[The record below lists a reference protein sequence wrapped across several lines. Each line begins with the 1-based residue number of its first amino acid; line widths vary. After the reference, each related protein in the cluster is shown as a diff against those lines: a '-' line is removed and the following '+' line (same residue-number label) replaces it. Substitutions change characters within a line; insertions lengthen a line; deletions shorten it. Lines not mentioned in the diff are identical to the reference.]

1 VSALRTA
8 AAEPL
13 GPGPDLIEVQY
24 RRVSSA
30 AIVVNVV
37 LVALGAAFV
46 LPLLWMLFASVD
58 TSPGWAIKLPH
69 HLTTSHFH
77 SVVARG
83 GLHSFVNSLY
93 LAGMTTV
100 ITTVVAA
107 LAAYPLS
114 RRHIP
119 LRRTFLF
126 AILFAAGLPVT
137 MLLVPVYQLYVKF
150 GWLNSLF
157 TTSLFLAATSLPFG
171 IWLMKNFID
180 AVPGELEQAAELEGC
195 GTFQKLVRVVV
206 PLALPGI
213 SVTAIYTFINAWGA
227 FLVPLVLDSNP
238 NDQPGPI
245 TIYNFMGSHGFF
257 DFGQL
262 AAFSLMFSLPVIVLY
277 LVMSRFFSG
286 AFTFGGAIQG

>member
-1 VSALRTA
+1 MSAVPVDRSEL
-8 AAEPL
+8 L
-13 GPGPDLIEVQY
+13 EVHY
-24 RRVSSA
+24 RRISRA
-30 AIVVNVV
+30 ALAANLTLI
-37 LVALGAAFV
+37 LLGIAFV
-46 LPLLWMLFASVD
+46 LPILWMLFASVD
-58 TSPGWAIKLPH
+58 SNPDWAIKLPH
-69 HLTTSHFH
+69 HLTTKHFH
-77 SVVARG
+77 SVIAG
-83 GLHSFVNSLY
+83 GALHSFRNSLY
-93 LAGMTTV
+93 LAGMTTI

-107 LAAYPLS
+107 LTAYPLS
-114 RRHIP
+114 RRHVP

-126 AILFAAGLPVT
+126 VILFAAGLPVT
-137 MLLVPVYQLYVKF
+137 MLLVPVYQLYVKL
-150 GWLNSLF
+150 GWLNSLL
-157 TTSLFLAATSLPFG
+157 TTSLFLAATSLPFA

-180 AVPGELEQAAELEGC
+180 AVPGELEHAAQLEGC
-195 GTFQKLVRVVV
+195 GTLQTLVRVVL
-206 PLALPGI
+206 PLALPGV

-262 AAFSLMFSLPVIVLY
+262 AAFSLMFSVPVIVLY

>member
-1 VSALRTA
+1 MSAV
-8 AAEPL
+8 PL
-13 GPGPDLIEVQY
+13 DRSELVEVHY
-24 RRVSSA
+24 RRVSRAGLA
-30 AIVVNVV
+30 ANLT
-37 LVALGAAFV
+37 LVALGVLFL

-58 TSPGWAIKLPH
+58 SNPDWAIKLPH
-69 HLTTSHFH
+69 HLTGRHFH
-77 SVVARG
+77 AVVAG
-83 GLHSFVNSLY
+83 GALHSFGNSLY
-93 LAGMTTV
+93 LAGMTTL

-119 LRRTFLF
+119 LRRTFLL
-126 AILFAAGLPVT
+126 AVLFAAGLPVT
-137 MLLVPVYQLYVKF
+137 MLLVPVYQLYVKL
-150 GWLNSLF
+150 GWLNSLL

-180 AVPGELEQAAELEGC
+180 AVPAELERAAELEGC
-195 GTFQKLVRVVV
+195 GTLQTLWRVVL

-262 AAFSLMFSLPVIVLY
+262 AAFSLLFSLPVIVLY

-286 AFTFGGAIQG
+286 AFSFGGAIQG

>member
-1 VSALRTA
+1 MTTA
-8 AAEPL
+8 ALDRSE
-13 GPGPDLIEVQY
+13 LIEVRY
-24 RRVSSA
+24 RRVSRA
-30 AIVVNVV
+30 ALAVNATLVV
-37 LVALGAAFV
+37 LGV
-46 LPLLWMLFASVD
+46 LFLLPMLWMLFASVD
-58 TSPGWAIKLPH
+58 SSPDWAIKLPH
-69 HLTTSHFH
+69 HLTTKHFH
-77 SVVARG
+77 DVVAG
-83 GLHSFVNSLY
+83 GALHSFANSLY
-93 LAGMTTV
+93 LAGMTTA

-137 MLLVPVYQLYVKF
+137 MLLVPVYQLYVDL
-150 GWLNSLF
+150 GWLNSLL

-180 AVPGELEQAAELEGC
+180 AVPAELENAAALEGC
-195 GTFQKLVRVVV
+195 GTLTILGRVVL

-262 AAFSLMFSLPVIVLY
+262 AAFSLMFSVPVVVLY

-286 AFTFGGAIQG
+286 AFSFGGALQG

>member
-1 VSALRTA
+1 MTTTA
-8 AAEPL
+8 VDQSE
-13 GPGPDLIEVQY
+13 LIEVHY
-24 RRVSSA
+24 RRVSRA
-30 AIVVNVV
+30 AIATNGA
-37 LVALGAAFV
+37 LVGLGILFL
-46 LPLLWMLFASVD
+46 LPLLWMLFASID
-58 TSPGWAIKLPH
+58 SDPGWSIKLPH
-69 HLTTSHFH
+69 SLTLKHFH
-77 SVVARG
+77 AVVARG
-83 GLHSFVNSLY
+83 GLHSFANSLY
-93 LAGMTTV
+93 LAGMTTI
-100 ITTVVAA
+100 ITTIVSA

-119 LRRTFLF
+119 FRRTFLF

-137 MLLVPVYQLYVKF
+137 MLLVPVYQLYVKL
-150 GWLNSLF
+150 GWLNSLL

-171 IWLMKNFID
+171 IWIMKNFID
-180 AVPGELEQAAELEGC
+180 AVPRELEHAAELEGA
-195 GTFQKLVRVVV
+195 GTLQTLVRVVL
-206 PLALPGI
+206 PLALPGL

-238 NDQPGPI
+238 NDEPGPI

-262 AAFSLMFSLPVIVLY
+262 AAFSLLFSLPVIVLY

>member
-1 VSALRTA
+1 VSAVRTA
-8 AAEPL
+8 ASDVPVDRTAR
-13 GPGPDLIEVQY
+13 IEVPY
-24 RRVSSA
+24 PRFSSTA
-30 AIVVNVV
+30 VLVNLVLVV
-37 LVALGAAFV
+37 LGCAFV
-46 LPLLWMLFASVD
+46 LPMLWMLLASVD
-58 TSPGWAIKLPH
+58 TGPGWAIALPER
-69 HLTTSHFH
+69 LTIAHFRN
-77 SVVARG
+77 VVERG

-100 ITTVVAA
+100 FTTVAAA

-180 AVPGELEQAAELEGC
+180 AVPGELEQAASLEGC
-195 GTFQKLVRVVV
+195 GTFQTLVRVVL
-206 PLALPGI
+206 PLALPGL

-238 NDQPGPI
+238 DDQPGPV
-245 TIYNFMGSHGFF
+245 TIYNFMGSHGF

-262 AAFSLMFSLPVIVLY
+262 AAFSLMFSVPVIVLY
-277 LVMSRFFSG
+277 LVMSRFFTG
-286 AFTFGGAIQG
+286 AFSFGGAIQG

>member
-1 VSALRTA
+1 MTA
-8 AAEPL
+8 AADQSE
-13 GPGPDLIEVQY
+13 LIEVQY
-24 RRVSSA
+24 RRISRA
-30 AIVVNVV
+30 A
-37 LVALGAAFV
+37 LVANATLLLLGVVFL
-46 LPLLWMLFASVD
+46 LPMLWMLFASVD
-58 TSPGWAIKLPH
+58 SNPDWAIKLPT
-69 HLTTSHFH
+69 HLTTKHFH
-77 SVVARG
+77 DVVAG
-83 GLHSFVNSLY
+83 GALHSFANSLY
-93 LAGMTTV
+93 LAGMTTA

-119 LRRTFLF
+119 FRRTFLL

-137 MLLVPVYQLYVKF
+137 MLLVPVYQLYVKL
-150 GWLNSLF
+150 GWLNSLL
-157 TTSLFLAATSLPFG
+157 TTSLFLAATSLPFA

-180 AVPGELEQAAELEGC
+180 AVPGELEHAAQLEGC
-195 GTFQKLVRVVV
+195 GTLRTLVRIVL
-206 PLALPGI
+206 PLALPGV

-262 AAFSLMFSLPVIVLY
+262 AAFSLLFSVPVIALY